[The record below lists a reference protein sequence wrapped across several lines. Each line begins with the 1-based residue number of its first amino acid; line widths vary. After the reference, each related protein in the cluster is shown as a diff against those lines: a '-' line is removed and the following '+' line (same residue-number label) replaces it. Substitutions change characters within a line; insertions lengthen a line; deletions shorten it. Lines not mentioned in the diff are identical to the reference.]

1 MFNSYLSQ
9 THSDESASA
18 QPEVSALAHIENM
31 SAVVYSQLVEAGEQ
45 SLLDLKWLERY
56 MRVTQDRVEYLYNT
70 VLMVVGMLQGVR
82 KQAALLEKA
91 KGLI

>member
-1 MFNSYLSQ
+1 M
-9 THSDESASA
+9 
-18 QPEVSALAHIENM
+18 
-31 SAVVYSQLVEAGEQ
+31 EAGEQ

-70 VLMVVGMLQGVR
+70 VLMVLGMLQGVR
-82 KQAALLEKA
+82 KQAVLLEKA